1 MSSFVNP
8 LSPQGRSDDPER
20 AAAIKLWTRQT
31 LALPEESVVSV
42 SQFGC
47 GRPGCLRQRTIIL
60 VLSGDAPTREIN
72 IHKSIVDVDEV
83 DVRNACLPPPNAPS

>member
-8 LSPQGRSDDPER
+8 LSPQGTTDDPER

-31 LALPEESVVSV
+31 LALPEETIVSI

-47 GRPGCLRQRTIIL
+47 GRPGCTRQRTTIL
-60 VLSGDAPTREIN
+60 VMSEGAPTRQIS

-83 DVRNACLPPPNAPS
+83 DVRNACLAPGNAPS